1 MFKFQWIVIG
11 VGGDIQQGIADT
23 FAEALTALAAWYGDG
38 CPDPQEH
45 DFGLGDKHATPAF
58 YQIQPIQTVMLTVP
72 TKKQFYD
79 QHV

>member
-38 CPDPQEH
+38 CPDPQ
-45 DFGLGDKHATPAF
+45 AF
-58 YQIQPIQTVMLTVP
+58 YQIQPMQTVN
-72 TKKQFYD
+72 
-79 QHV
+79 